1 MDLYEEDDIQVT
13 IQEEE
18 VITEVARIIEDIE
31 NGVVDDTLPILGA
44 EDVEL
49 DMDDISYVRQEDDW
63 SDTSSEGSVDGE

>member
-1 MDLYEEDDIQVT
+1 M
-13 IQEEE
+13 
-18 VITEVARIIEDIE
+18 ARIIEDIE